1 MASRAFRYPQ
11 ALKNGVVILAGN
23 FTTDASGNITAQTFQ
38 GGTVTKTG
46 TGAYR
51 LTLQDRYVGL
61 LSCALNMQQATVS
74 AYEVQPAS
82 TTDVTAATPI
92 VDIITKNAGAAAN
105 VASISTVYINL
116 TLNNSS
122 V

>member
-23 FTTDASGNITAQTFQ
+23 FTTDASGNITAQSFQ
-38 GGTVTKTG
+38 GGTISKTG

-61 LSCALNMQQATVS
+61 LSCAVNMSQATVS

-92 VDIITKNAGAAAN
+92 VDIVTKNAGAAAN
-105 VASISTVYINL
+105 VASISTIYINL

>member
-1 MASRAFRYPQ
+1 MASRAFRTPQ

-23 FTTDASGNITAQTFQ
+23 FTTDASGNITAQTFL

-51 LTLQDRYVGL
+51 ITLQDKYVGP
-61 LSCALNMQQATVS
+61 LSIQVSMSQATVS
-74 AYEVQPAS
+74 AYEVNPAS

-92 VDIITKNAGAAAN
+92 VDIITKTAGAAAN
-105 VASISTVYINL
+105 VTSISTIYVGL